1 VHDRPYDA
9 FPGNTGMDTVSDGLS
24 TALEAVRA
32 RIESGIAEAEL
43 ELAEARARVRELKRS
58 LADAGA
64 ERPAGADDA
73 IAVAALP
80 PLMPPERR
88 AVLPRLPT
96 RWLLALGALRR
107 LDLERLPRAF
117 ARNIILRWEGDNPI
131 AGTHLG
137 HKQALAF
144 VRQLQP
150 FFEPAS
156 VTVEDLHVADANV
169 EIQATVTLRTRTPV
183 DVRIE
188 TRITVVARFDD
199 AGMIT
204 LLFATPEDTRAVDGF
219 VRAVSLPDGDA

>member
-1 VHDRPYDA
+1 MNSV
-9 FPGNTGMDTVSDGLS
+9 NDGLS

-64 ERPAGADDA
+64 VRAVDPDVAPALAPS
-73 IAVAALP
+73 ALP
-80 PLMPPERR
+80 PVVSPDRR
-88 AVLPRLPT
+88 ATLPSLPP
-96 RWLLALGALRR
+96 RWLLALGAVRR
-107 LDLERLPRAF
+107 LDLERLPRIF

-137 HKQALAF
+137 HKQALTF
-144 VRQLQP
+144 VRRLRP

-156 VTVEDLHVADANV
+156 VVVEDLHVADANV
-169 EIQATVTLRTRTPV
+169 EILASTMFRIRVPV
-183 DVRIE
+183 DVTME
-188 TRITVVARFDD
+188 TRITIVARFDD

-204 LLFATPEDTRAVDGF
+204 LLFATPEDPKAIDGF
-219 VRAVSLPDGDA
+219 LRAATMTDADSS